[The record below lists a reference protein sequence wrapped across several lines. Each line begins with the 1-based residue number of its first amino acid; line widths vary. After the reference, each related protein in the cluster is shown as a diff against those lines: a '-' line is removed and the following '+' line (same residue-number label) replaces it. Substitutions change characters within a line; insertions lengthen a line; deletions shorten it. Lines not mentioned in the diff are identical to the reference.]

1 MLFNNKHIKQQSEDL
16 TQDLTQDNA
25 ERNEDS
31 S

>member
-1 MLFNNKHIKQQSEDL
+1 MLFNNKHIKQQSECL
-16 TQDLTQDNA
+16 TQDFTEDND